1 MGLIFVS
8 ASIEQINVVPSI
20 SKVDMASV
28 VATKGRCQASIVVA
42 KEEVHECKQMVVLNH
57 IG

>member
-8 ASIEQINVVPSI
+8 ASIEQVNAFPFV

-28 VATKGRCQASIVVA
+28 VAARR
-42 KEEVHECKQMVVLNH
+42 
-57 IG
+57 

>member
-8 ASIEQINVVPSI
+8 ASIEQINAVPSI

-28 VATKGRCQASIVVA
+28 VATKGQC
-42 KEEVHECKQMVVLNH
+42 
-57 IG
+57 